1 MSAPVVASVVWH
13 DVECGGYAEDLALW
27 RELAAAADG
36 PVLDVGAGTGR
47 VALDL
52 AARGFE
58 VVALDSDAELLAA
71 LGERAAAAGLTV
83 DTVVADARA
92 LSLGDRRFG
101 LIAVPMQTLQLLGGA
116 DGRAEFLRAAR
127 AHLKPG
133 GVVAAALA
141 DALESFEGEIDGLPD
156 PDVATI
162 DGITYTSLP
171 LAVVDEGDHAAIH
184 RLRQISGG
192 GGGAAPREEH
202 DVTRLARVG
211 PDELAAEAEAH
222 GLVAETARRI
232 AATDVYVG
240 STVVILRG

>member
-52 AARGFE
+52 AARGFT

-83 DTVVADARA
+83 DTVVGDARA

-127 AHLKPG
+127 AHLEPG

-184 RLRQISGG
+184 RLRQTSGD
-192 GGGAAPREEH
+192 GATPREEH
-202 DVTRLARVG
+202 DVIRLARVG
-211 PDELAAEAEAH
+211 PAELAGEAEAH

-232 AATDVYVG
+232 PATDVYVG

>member
-27 RELAAAADG
+27 RELAGAAGG

-47 VALDL
+47 GALDL
-52 AARGFE
+52 AARGIA

-71 LGERAAAAGLTV
+71 LGERASAAGLAV
-83 DTVVADARA
+83 DAVVADARA
-92 LSLGDRRFG
+92 FDLGERRFG

-116 DGRAEFLRAAR
+116 DGRARFLRAAR
-127 AHLKPG
+127 AHLQPG
-133 GVVAAALA
+133 GIVAAALA

-162 DGITYTSLP
+162 DAITYTSLP

-184 RLRQISGG
+184 RLRQAGG
-192 GGGAAPREEH
+192 TEEH
-202 DVTRLARVG
+202 DVIRLARVS
-211 PDELAAEAEAH
+211 AAEVAEEAEVFGLSAEA
-222 GLVAETARRI
+222 ARRI
-232 AATDVYVG
+232 PATDVYVG
-240 STVVILRG
+240 STVVVLRGA